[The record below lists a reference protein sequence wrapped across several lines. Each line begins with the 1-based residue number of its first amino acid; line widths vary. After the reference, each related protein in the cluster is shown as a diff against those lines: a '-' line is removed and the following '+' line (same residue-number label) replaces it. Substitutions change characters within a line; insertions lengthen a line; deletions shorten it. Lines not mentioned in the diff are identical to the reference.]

1 MPFTY
6 ALAAVVRRDASTS
19 YTWPTSTPALR
30 ANSSTSSRVAP
41 EGSGVNLLNTGSSRI
56 GPRNVNTT
64 AKPVIAAAP
73 GTHQR
78 RPNRPITTTSTA
90 PPPAPSAALIAV
102 PFTTSTPHP
111 PHDCVTSPTS
121 LARSRAIALSGNATT
136 AVTPTTAAPV
146 SALVTTGLRPAS

>member
-78 RPNRPITTTSTA
+78 RPNRPITSTSTA
-90 PPPAPSAALIAV
+90 PPPAASAALIAV
-102 PFTTSTPHP
+102 PLTTSTPQP
-111 PHDCVTSPTS
+111 AHDCVTRPTS
-121 LARSRAIALSGNATT
+121 LARSRATARSGSATSV
-136 AVTPTTAAPV
+136 VTPTSAAAVNAPV
-146 SALVTTGLRPAS
+146 STGRRPV